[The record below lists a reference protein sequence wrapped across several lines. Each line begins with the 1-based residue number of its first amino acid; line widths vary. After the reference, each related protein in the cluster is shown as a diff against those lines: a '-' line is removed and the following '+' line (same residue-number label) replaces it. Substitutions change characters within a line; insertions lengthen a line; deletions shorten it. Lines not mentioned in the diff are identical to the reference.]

1 MGGSCHEMNLLQ
13 FHPPPNPLPSGE
25 GGTYLEEF
33 YNYLRGNGM
42 QSAKRGIP
50 DDLFYDRNDF
60 WIKAAEEAVIGL
72 TDYGQGN
79 IGDILYLELVPAGT
93 IVRRGERCGS
103 IESGKWVGS
112 LLAPVSGVIV
122 ETNRETEADPRR
134 VNADPF
140 GLGWLCR
147 MEPADRNEIG
157 LLMDSAAYKAWVE
170 ERIRLEEEKSQG
182 WID

>member
-1 MGGSCHEMNLLQ
+1 
-13 FHPPPNPLPSGE
+13 
-25 GGTYLEEF
+25 
-33 YNYLRGNGM
+33 M
-42 QSAKRGIP
+42 QREKRAIP

-60 WIKAAEEAVIGL
+60 WIKVAEEAVIGL

-93 IVRRGERCGS
+93 VVRRGERCGS

-112 LLAPVSGVIV
+112 LLAPVSGMIV
-122 ETNRETEADPRR
+122 ETNRDAEADPHM

-140 GLGWLCR
+140 GRGWLYR

-157 LLMDSAAYKAWVE
+157 LLMDSGAYKAWME
-170 ERIRLEEEKSQG
+170 ERIRLEEKNSQG